1 MRALQELRS
10 SPKRDLVGVAQAW
23 RGSASW
29 PHRPESRSP
38 PTAMGSHGGDVGPAP
53 ARGGTSEAEALLRLD
68 EMEGD
73 QPGGADG
80 GGCAAPRPGKS
91 RGSENGNCPTLDGPI
106 SVPDHGPWR
115 VYALLLEAT
124 AHKAL
129 GDVSSAV
136 YALERALDAAEP
148 DHAVLSLI
156 VHSESAPQPSSGS
169 THAAAG
175 LPRHRSARPYR
186 GYEGNSPTTR
196 PQAVARCPQRSR
208 DTNPAFPPD
217 PFIGT
222 RDSQRALCVGEHGQ
236 DPPPPR
242 VRQAGSEQ
250 PKAGGRA
257 GPCPG
262 TARTL
267 IGVACRDRQLP
278 LA

>member
-1 MRALQELRS
+1 MRALKSCDHLRNETS
-10 SPKRDLVGVAQAW
+10 MSESLR
-23 RGSASW
+23 RGEV
-29 PHRPESRSP
+29 RPRSRTGRVPLP
-38 PTAMGSHGGDVGPAP
+38 PTAVGSHGGDVGPAP

-68 EMEGD
+68 ELEGANPAALMVVAALLLA
-73 QPGGADG
+73 QGSPG
-80 GGCAAPRPGKS
+80 AARKAIAPL
-91 RGSENGNCPTLDGPI
+91 LDGPI

-148 DHAVLSLI
+148 DRAVLSLI
-156 VHSESAPQPSSGS
+156 VHSEPAPQPSSGS
-169 THAAAG
+169 THAPPVSPVVDLLG
-175 LPRHRSARPYR
+175 RTG
-186 GYEGNSPTTR
+186 GYEGNGPTTR

-257 GPCPG
+257 GPCPW